1 MIPPVSASAGSSAAP
16 ARPLPDEVLRR
27 TLLHSRG
34 PRAPAEAGASR
45 VDLSPEGVAQ
55 SRAEVRAQAPVQAQ
69 AQAQAQAPAPAASG
83 PEPPPPPRAEAR
95 AAPPAPNESP
105 TPAAQEPAEAVQV
118 PRPGLSFSKAD
129 ANEDGVVTLPE
140 EHALQARNLQQTQ
153 AAPADAR
160 PDSDYSEPI
169 RTYRSIEATMAGI

>member
-16 ARPLPDEVLRR
+16 AHSLPDEVLRR

-45 VDLSPEGVAQ
+45 VDLSPAGVAQ
-55 SRAEVRAQAPVQAQ
+55 SRAEVQAQAPVQT
-69 AQAQAQAPAPAASG
+69 QAPAQAASS

-95 AAPPAPNESP
+95 AAPPAPDEAP
-105 TPAAQEPAEAVQV
+105 APAAQEPAEPMQV

-140 EHALQARNLQQTQ
+140 EHALQARNLQQAQ
-153 AAPADAR
+153 AAPAEAR

-169 RTYRSIEATMAGI
+169 RTYRSVEATLAGI